1 MLFDFFCLSLSNAA
15 LLAHAVIINL
25 ASGTTEGGIGEEVLT
40 RERLNGVVLEKG
52 GLKGL
57 FFV

>member
-15 LLAHAVIINL
+15 VLAHAVIIKM
-25 ASGTTEGGIGEEVLT
+25 TRRREEGIGEEVLRGEGLEGEGLK
-40 RERLNGVVLEKG
+40 RE